1 MLPTRG
7 SHGHALATPL
17 QRQAVDLLLCFCFSS
32 CIVERTLKEIPHQ
45 ERDQRCHML
54 GATMEDLLVAQQAPQ
69 VEDIATCTG
78 GSICPRGPYL
88 PAVVRKYMQ
97 TFGAKPAGQKLH
109 VKPRRDLG
117 IAKDPEKLAQ
127 QRAARG
133 AAETEADP

>member
-1 MLPTRG
+1 
-7 SHGHALATPL
+7 
-17 QRQAVDLLLCFCFSS
+17 
-32 CIVERTLKEIPHQ
+32 
-45 ERDQRCHML
+45 ML